1 MDSLGYSKWSDT
13 FRMQTK
19 VQVPILTTRST
30 VERQVTVNWKMT
42 DTTNMFKF
50 YVYRDTTATALTLID
65 SVGSSSRSYVDN
77 NVQTSTKYFYRIRL
91 ENKQYVL
98 GDYSNEGS
106 VSVLNEPLLVSPED
120 TLKKVPL
127 ASTNKWT
134 LQRYAQTYRLQ
145 VSYNDSL
152 RNPWL
157 NATVNEIDSLN
168 ILMKRFNYNHYWRVR
183 SEDSIGYSS
192 WSKIFVYQ
200 TLLATPK
207 IDSSRAGNKK
217 IRLYWTQSD
226 SQNIKHY
233 HIYRNMSKS
242 FPAGFSPIG
251 VVNGNSSQYDYTF
264 LDSGLTNFTTYYYWI
279 KAVNNQSVKSEESV
293 VDSNT
298 TFNISPFAYIN
309 KDTAFENV
317 GRYSRI
323 KHYFL
328 QTKAYDKDGWID
340 STVWYIDDIRV
351 SNDDS
356 LKYKFRQGTT
366 KVTAVVF
373 DNDEASDTNTFF
385 VHQLTYKKSFRAG
398 LINGVTVYDE
408 NSIYASDTSLN
419 SFNLGEIVCLD
430 TNGNKKINY
439 LVNDKIRT
447 TPSMDY
453 RGNMYL
459 TNGVNLN
466 SFTSSGAPLFS
477 EIQLGG
483 LSFVTP
489 TIDSVLDR
497 MYIGVSNK
505 KFFALDLKNKGEVK
519 WDFTADAPISA
530 PAVVSAGRK
539 LIFTDVSGKLYGF
552 DVSTSLLPKTGNG
565 PKWKHQILM
574 DSILVA
580 PSLDTMEKVIIGTT
594 SGNVMKLE
602 LDSMGKVNINW
613 STNLMSRVTT
623 SAVLDAYG
631 HIYVATQNGEL
642 HCLRS
647 SDGDV
652 LWSFN
657 SGSPI
662 ISTPTISDQN
672 RIYFANTNGDAYSL
686 DTAKN
691 IMWYYY
697 GKDKVL
703 GHLVHVN
710 GATYIPTETGS
721 LKVIFDRGIT
731 NDIKS
736 IQSQITPRGKKMLNV
751 PKPIWGTYQGNVR
764 RTGLQ
769 DGVFKVVPDVVA
781 DEKSVVVYPNPC
793 FGQFTIESLFGVQR
807 IEFVDLTGKLIDQ
820 RILPN
825 ATKYN
830 VKIPD
835 LPPGFY
841 VVRII
846 TERGVVLKKMGMNL

>member
-1 MDSLGYSKWSDT
+1 
-13 FRMQTK
+13 
-19 VQVPILTTRST
+19 
-30 VERQVTVNWKMT
+30 
-42 DTTNMFKF
+42 
-50 YVYRDTTATALTLID
+50 
-65 SVGSSSRSYVDN
+65 
-77 NVQTSTKYFYRIRL
+77 
-91 ENKQYVL
+91 
-98 GDYSNEGS
+98 
-106 VSVLNEPLLVSPED
+106 
-120 TLKKVPL
+120 
-127 ASTNKWT
+127 
-134 LQRYAQTYRLQ
+134 
-145 VSYNDSL
+145 
-152 RNPWL
+152 
-157 NATVNEIDSLN
+157 
-168 ILMKRFNYNHYWRVR
+168 
-183 SEDSIGYSS
+183 
-192 WSKIFVYQ
+192 
-200 TLLATPK
+200 
-207 IDSSRAGNKK
+207 
-217 IRLYWTQSD
+217 
-226 SQNIKHY
+226 
-233 HIYRNMSKS
+233 
-242 FPAGFSPIG
+242 
-251 VVNGNSSQYDYTF
+251 
-264 LDSGLTNFTTYYYWI
+264 
-279 KAVNNQSVKSEESV
+279 
-293 VDSNT
+293 
-298 TFNISPFAYIN
+298 
-309 KDTAFENV
+309 
-317 GRYSRI
+317 
-323 KHYFL
+323 
-328 QTKAYDKDGWID
+328 
-340 STVWYIDDIRV
+340 
-351 SNDDS
+351 
-356 LKYKFRQGTT
+356 
-366 KVTAVVF
+366 
-373 DNDEASDTNTFF
+373 
-385 VHQLTYKKSFRAG
+385 
-398 LINGVTVYDE
+398 
-408 NSIYASDTSLN
+408 
-419 SFNLGEIVCLD
+419 
-430 TNGNKKINY
+430 
-439 LVNDKIRT
+439 
-447 TPSMDY
+447 
-453 RGNMYL
+453 
-459 TNGVNLN
+459 
-466 SFTSSGAPLFS
+466 
-477 EIQLGG
+477 
-483 LSFVTP
+483 
-489 TIDSVLDR
+489 

-580 PSLDTMEKVIIGTT
+580 PSLDTMEKVIVGTT
-594 SGNVMKLE
+594 SGNLMKLE
-602 LDSMGKVNINW
+602 LDSMGKVNVNW

-631 HIYVATQNGEL
+631 HIYVATQNGKL

-672 RIYFANTNGDAYSL
+672 RIYFANTGGDAYSL

-736 IQSQITPRGKKMLNV
+736 IQSQITPRGKKILNV

-807 IEFVDLTGKLIDQ
+807 IEFVDLSGKLIDQ

>member
-1 MDSLGYSKWSDT
+1 
-13 FRMQTK
+13 MQTN

-30 VERQVTVNWKMT
+30 AERQVTVNWKMT

-50 YVYRDTTATALTLID
+50 YIYRDTTVGATTLID
-65 SVGSSSRSYVDN
+65 SVSSSSRSYVDN
-77 NVQTSTKYFYRIRL
+77 NVQTSTKYYYRIRL
-91 ENKQYVL
+91 ENRQYVL
-98 GDYSNEGS
+98 GDFSNEGS
-106 VSVLNEPLLVSPED
+106 ASVLNNPLLVSPND

-127 ASTNKWT
+127 ASTQKWT
-134 LQRYAQTYRLQ
+134 LQRFAQTYRLQ
-145 VSYNDSL
+145 ISYNDSL
-152 RNPWL
+152 RNPWF
-157 NATVNEIDSLN
+157 NSTVNGIDSLN
-168 ILMKRFNYNHYWRVR
+168 ILMKRYNYNHYWRVR

-192 WSKIFVYQ
+192 WSKVYVYQ
-200 TLLATPK
+200 TRMATPK

-217 IRLYWTQSD
+217 IRLYWAQSD
-226 SQNIKHY
+226 SQNVKHY
-233 HIYRNMSKS
+233 HIYRNMSNI
-242 FPAGFSPIG
+242 FPTGFSPVG
-251 VVNGNSSQYDYTF
+251 VVNGSSSQSTYSF
-264 LDSGLTNFTTYYYWI
+264 LDSGLTNFTSYYYWI
-279 KAVNNQSVKSEESV
+279 NAVNNQSVKSEASD

-298 TFNISPFAYIN
+298 TFNMSPFAHVN
-309 KDTAFENV
+309 KDTAFENI
-317 GRYSRI
+317 GRFSRF

-340 STVWYIDDIRV
+340 SAIWYIDDVRV

-373 DNDEASDTNTFF
+373 DNDKASDTNTFF

-408 NSIYASDTSLN
+408 NNIYASDTSLN

-439 LVNDKIRT
+439 LVSDKIRT

-459 TNGVNLN
+459 ANGVNLN

-519 WDFTADAPISA
+519 WDFTADAPISS

-552 DVSTSLLPKTGNG
+552 DVSTTLLPRTGTG
-565 PKWKHQILM
+565 AKWKYQVIM

-580 PSLDTMEKVIIGTT
+580 PSLDTFEKVIVGTT
-594 SGNVMKLE
+594 GGKVMKLE
-602 LDSMGKVNINW
+602 LDSLGIVKVNW
-613 STNLMSRVTT
+613 VVNLNSRVTT

-631 HIYVATQNGEL
+631 HIYIATQNGKL

-647 SDGDV
+647 SNGKE

-657 SGSPI
+657 TGSTI
-662 ISTPTISDQN
+662 ISTPTISEKN
-672 RIYFANTNGDAYSL
+672 RIYFANIKGDVYSI

-736 IQSQITPRGKKMLNV
+736 IQSQITPRGKRILNV
-751 PKPIWGTYQGNVR
+751 PKPIWGTFQGNVR

-781 DEKSVVVYPNPC
+781 DEKSVVLFPNPC
-793 FGQFTIESLFGVQR
+793 FNQFTVESLFGVNK
-807 IEFVDLTGKLIDQ
+807 IEFMDLSGKLIDQ
-820 RILPN
+820 RTLPN
-825 ATKYN
+825 ATRYI

-835 LPPGFY
+835 LPAGFY
-841 VVRII
+841 FVRII
-846 TERGVVLKKMGMNL
+846 TERGVVMKKMRVNL